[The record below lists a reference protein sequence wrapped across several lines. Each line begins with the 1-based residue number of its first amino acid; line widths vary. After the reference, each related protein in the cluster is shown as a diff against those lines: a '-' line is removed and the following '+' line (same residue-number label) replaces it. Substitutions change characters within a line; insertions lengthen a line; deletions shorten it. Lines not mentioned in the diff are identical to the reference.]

1 MKKLVFILFL
11 LLFPFAHGATLS
23 GGISQNVDSG
33 FMGSWLVSGE
43 LVGEPI
49 KGFQVRTNQF
59 WNLGKINNVMV
70 LENRLTGAR
79 GEIKIDKAF
88 TGKKSYLKFTNI
100 CENGDLKT
108 HKIVLK
114 ETPEIYLS
122 GNKFEGIDTFEI
134 KKYKNG
140 TLYKEEVVK
149 YKIIGKKIY

>member
-43 LVGEPI
+43 LIGEPI

-88 TGKKSYLKFTNI
+88 TGKKSYLKFTNT
-100 CENGDLKT
+100 CKNGDLKIST
-108 HKIVLK
+108 DHRAENSFRLEYIPAVPSRNLRK
-114 ETPEIYLS
+114 TPSY
-122 GNKFEGIDTFEI
+122 
-134 KKYKNG
+134 Y
-140 TLYKEEVVK
+140 
-149 YKIIGKKIY
+149 